1 MLDKIQLLLKYKP
14 EQKTSV
20 RPGLMVIVILS
31 MCFCTHTP
39 TSSNQN
45 AVSIGCDVLTGCF
58 FSITQV

>member
-20 RPGLMVIVILS
+20 RQGLKVIVILN
-31 MCFCTHTP
+31 MLFWNHTP
-39 TSSNQN
+39 SSSNQN

-58 FSITQV
+58 FSIPRV